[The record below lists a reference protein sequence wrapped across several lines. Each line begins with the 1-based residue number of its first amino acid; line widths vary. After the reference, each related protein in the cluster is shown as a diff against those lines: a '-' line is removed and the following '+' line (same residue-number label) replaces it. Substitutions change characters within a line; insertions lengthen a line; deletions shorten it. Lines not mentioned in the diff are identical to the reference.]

1 MNTRKS
7 GLALAAAASM
17 ALVVAACGGGGG
29 GGAPAADSGN
39 PGGGS
44 STTPVGV
51 TVIDGAIRNATVC
64 LDKNLNGLCD
74 SGEPSARTD
83 GSGAATLQVDNADAG
98 KYPVLAVVGTD
109 AVDVVNGAVGTAFVM
124 KAPADKPA
132 VVSPLTTLVQSQVQA
147 SGATTAAAEAAV
159 KTQIGLDV
167 SLFQDFTK
175 STTAAGATLNAIA
188 RTVVITTQQQSAT
201 LASSVGSAA
210 IDGSTITQQDIN
222 ELITRKL
229 LEVLPTVV
237 AQLADPTV
245 QAAIASKDPA
255 QLTAALTPV
264 VTTAVSSS
272 GITTSSVSTLVGI
285 AKAAAAPAPAASVP
299 VASASLNQ
307 LIFNSAGNWYQRAFT
322 ATAAQNT
329 PNADGKVV
337 AIERRSRS
345 AGGVVAHWAFGFN
358 PSSQSDFHWNGSS
371 WVQCGLQQGSISG
384 VRDAQGRSDYNY
396 CDGYDIGSN
405 TRSIFDISGKTML
418 DVYNQVRTAGYTNL
432 NIANAATA
440 LGSATFPANSSLL
453 YFTNTPVTTAIAYG
467 PSPAN
472 EVRITNA
479 DVAAGK
485 TSASDTTSACATITS
500 STPQSSYTSLATALE
515 AFVAANPATPCVY
528 DPGTAQVQTTS
539 GPATVSSGSR
549 NEWWG
554 NSTASM
560 GVLGT
565 AAVGATQPAGSASY
579 YTGNTLL
586 RVGFAAGNVANYYAC
601 QQRATDGSP
610 RNCDPIGSGTYTI
623 STQGDARVLTLANTP
638 VQAAALQERVFVERA
653 GKVHFGYKNRVT
665 PNISARFNMVGSNA
679 LLSQLGMEVLDPNA
693 SFDLTP
699 ASYQGDW
706 MAWSASD
713 VNATNYSIVRIAPTY
728 TGSTTGYSCL
738 DNTGAAFTCTLTL
751 DPASGGFTL
760 VEASGTTTGTLG
772 MASGVVAGT
781 FQPSTGSPETIL
793 GRRR

>member
-29 GGAPAADSGN
+29 GAPAADGSN
-39 PGGGS
+39 PGVGS

-74 SGEPSARTD
+74 SGEPSAKTD

-147 SGATTAAAEAAV
+147 TGTTTAAAEAAV

-175 STTAAGATLNAIA
+175 STTAEGATLNAIA
-188 RTVVITTQQQSAT
+188 RTVVITTQQQSAA
-201 LASSVGSAA
+201 LASSVGTAA
-210 IDGSTITQQDIN
+210 IDGSTITQANIN

-237 AQLADPTV
+237 AKLADPVV

-255 QLTAALTPV
+255 QLTTALGPV
-264 VTTAVSSS
+264 VTAAVTGS
-272 GITTSSVSTLVGI
+272 GITNASVGTLVGI
-285 AKAAAAPAPAASVP
+285 ANAAAAPAPAASAP

-307 LIFNSAGNWYQRAFT
+307 LFFNSAGNWYQRAFT

-329 PNADGKVV
+329 PSADGKIV
-337 AIERRSRS
+337 ATERRSRS
-345 AGGVVAHWAFGFN
+345 AAGVVAHWAFGFN

-371 WVQCGLQQGSISG
+371 WVQCSLQQGPISG
-384 VRDAQGRSDYNY
+384 VRDAQGRSEYNY
-396 CDGYDIGSN
+396 CDGYELGST

-418 DVYNQVRTAGYTNL
+418 DVYNQARTAGYTNL
-432 NIANAATA
+432 NIANTATA
-440 LGSATFPANSSLL
+440 LGSATFPANSQLL
-453 YFTNTPVTTAIAYG
+453 YFTSTPVTTAIAYG

-472 EVRITNA
+472 EVRISNA
-479 DVAAGK
+479 AVAAGK
-485 TSASDTTSACATITS
+485 ASASDTTSACATVTS

-528 DPGTAQVQTTS
+528 NPGTTQVQSTS
-539 GPATVSSGSR
+539 GTPVTVSSGSR

-560 GVLGT
+560 GVLGSVP
-565 AAVGATQPAGSASY
+565 VGATQTAGSESY

-610 RNCDPIGSGTYTI
+610 RNCDPIGSGTYAI

-638 VQAAALQERVFVERA
+638 VQAAVLQERVFVERA

-665 PNISARFNMVGSNA
+665 PNISARFNLAASNA

-713 VNATNYSIVRIAPTY
+713 VNAVNYSIVRIAPTY
-728 TGSTTGYSCL
+728 AGSTTGYSCL

-751 DPASGGFTL
+751 DPATGGFTL
-760 VEASGTTTGTLG
+760 AEASGTTTGTLG

-781 FQPSTGSPETIL
+781 FQPTTGTSETIL